1 VSSGGRCVTSNTAL
15 ADAVRA
21 VALAT
26 RATAAIPH
34 MPPASSAVQTTTRP
48 RPAALNHLMPPP
60 LFAVA
65 ATVAVSAESLG
76 DLRCLVALLSVF
88 CEY

>member
-1 VSSGGRCVTSNTAL
+1 
-15 ADAVRA
+15 
-21 VALAT
+21 
-26 RATAAIPH
+26 
-34 MPPASSAVQTTTRP
+34 
-48 RPAALNHLMPPP
+48 MPPP